1 MRVLIIPYDESMA
14 EKENEI
20 SRERRFMLNLLRI
33 VYHQP
38 PSSLYLYNFVSLR
51 FDFRE
56 KNRERKKEAES
67 ESNSI
72 ERKLRLF

>member
-1 MRVLIIPYDESMA
+1 MRVLIIPYDESTA

-38 PSSLYLYNFVSLR
+38 SSSLYLYNFVSLR

-67 ESNSI
+67 EWNSI